1 MSPDPGKSVRAKE
14 PAVEPADS
22 RQRLVEVRCGFAE
35 MARAEA
41 EAASARAV
49 EAKRLSEEQ
58 AAVALRAQSEIDPAA
73 VQAAKDEAHRS
84 FRAAVDAAKTRM
96 NMEAAATVWLE
107 AINRINGHGRVARLH
122 IRHERELAD
131 ALLAQ
136 ATRLDDMAEAS
147 AVMAESAAKACR
159 AAQEALAAGVDETA
173 DATNAAT
180 NAARVAGAEAAPPE
194 APEPAAVAAATASAI
209 ASAAASA
216 DASAVTSPAPP
227 ASPPADES
235 EPPSDGLVIDLRS
248 PEPQVIVRLM
258 RRDGRIL
265 RLLAD
270 RLAGPDA
277 AARSR
282 WGLLLSTFVDAIAAK
297 AIDDACLAFPAENPF
312 WGQFTPAEAREV
324 ARGLAAL
331 GFRYD
336 GFGAFAD
343 GRVPTHREQAMAVGG
358 AGLLPARVR
367 VWPKPEEAAELFRGV
382 SASGDVFIA
391 TRAPALTLGELV
403 RLLGHKAEL
412 LADLWNEWPR
422 VRPLLFET
430 SL

>member
-1 MSPDPGKSVRAKE
+1 MSPDPGKSVRVKE
-14 PAVEPADS
+14 STGEPADS

-49 EAKRLSEEQ
+49 EAKRLCEEQ
-58 AAVALRAQSEIDPAA
+58 TAVALRAQSEIDPAA
-73 VQAAKDEAHRS
+73 IQAAKDEAHRS

-107 AINRINGHGRVARLH
+107 AINRINGQSRVARWH

-147 AVMAESAAKACR
+147 AAMAESAAKACR

-173 DATNAAT
+173 DATNAAK
-180 NAARVAGAEAAPPE
+180 VAGAEAGPPE
-194 APEPAAVAAATASAI
+194 APEPAAVVAATASAT

-216 DASAVTSPAPP
+216 VPSPAPP

-367 VWPKPEEAAELFRGV
+367 FWPKPEEAAELFRGV

-403 RLLGHKAEL
+403 RLLGHRAEL

>member
-1 MSPDPGKSVRAKE
+1 LSPDPGKSERARE
-14 PAVEPADS
+14 LAAELADS
-22 RQRLVEVRCGFAE
+22 PQRLVETRCALAE

-41 EAASARAV
+41 EAASSRAM
-49 EAKRLSEEQ
+49 EAKRLCEEQ

-73 VQAAKDEAHRS
+73 IQAAKDEAHRS
-84 FRAAVDAAKTRM
+84 FRAAVDAARTRM

-107 AINRINGHGRVARLH
+107 AINRINGQSRVARLH
-122 IRHERELAD
+122 IRHEREFAD

-136 ATRLDDMAEAS
+136 ATRLEDMAEAS
-147 AVMAESAAKACR
+147 AAMAESAAKACR
-159 AAQEALAAGVDETA
+159 AAQEALAAGVDVTVHA
-173 DATNAAT
+173 MDAV
-180 NAARVAGAEAAPPE
+180 RVAGAAPPQ
-194 APEPAAVAAATASAI
+194 APEPVAVAAATASASV
-209 ASAAASA
+209 SAAASTA
-216 DASAVTSPAPP
+216 PSAVPP
-227 ASPPADES
+227 ASPPAGES

-248 PEPQVIVRLM
+248 PDPQVIVRLM

-282 WGLLLSTFVDAIAAK
+282 WGLLLSSFVDAIAAK

-312 WGQFTPAEAREV
+312 WRQFTPAEAREV

-343 GRVPTHREQAMAVGG
+343 GRVPAHRELAMAVG
-358 AGLLPARVR
+358 ATGLLPARVR
-367 VWPKPEEAAELFRGV
+367 FWPKPEGAAELYRGV

-391 TRAPALTLGELV
+391 TRAPGLTLGELV
-403 RLLGHKAEL
+403 RLLGHRAEL

>member
-1 MSPDPGKSVRAKE
+1 LSPDPRKSVRAKE
-14 PAVEPADS
+14 PAVEPAQN

-49 EAKRLSEEQ
+49 EAKRLYEEQ
-58 AAVALRAQSEIDPAA
+58 AAVAVHAQSEIDPGAI
-73 VQAAKDEAHRS
+73 QAAKDEAHRS

-107 AINRINGHGRVARLH
+107 AINRINGQGRVGRLH

-147 AVMAESAAKACR
+147 AAMAESAAKACR

-173 DATNAAT
+173 DETAGATD
-180 NAARVAGAEAAPPE
+180 AARVAGAEAAPPE
-194 APEPAAVAAATASAI
+194 APEPAAVAAVAAAAASATASA
-209 ASAAASA
+209 
-216 DASAVTSPAPP
+216 VPSPAPP

-235 EPPSDGLVIDLRS
+235 GPPSDGLVIDLRS

-312 WGQFTPAEAREV
+312 WGQFTPTEAREV

-336 GFGAFAD
+336 GFSAFAD
-343 GRVPTHREQAMAVGG
+343 GRVPTHRELAMAVGG

-403 RLLGHKAEL
+403 RLLGHRAEL

-422 VRPLLFET
+422 VRPLFFET

>member
-1 MSPDPGKSVRAKE
+1 LSPDPGKSVRVKE
-14 PAVEPADS
+14 STGEPADS

-49 EAKRLSEEQ
+49 EAKRLCEEQ
-58 AAVALRAQSEIDPAA
+58 TAVALRAQSEIDPAA
-73 VQAAKDEAHRS
+73 IQAAKDEAHRS

-107 AINRINGHGRVARLH
+107 AINRINGQSRVARWH

-147 AVMAESAAKACR
+147 AAMAESAAKACR

-173 DATNAAT
+173 DATNAAK
-180 NAARVAGAEAAPPE
+180 VAGAEAGPPE
-194 APEPAAVAAATASAI
+194 APEPAAVVAATASAT

-216 DASAVTSPAPP
+216 VPSPAPP

-367 VWPKPEEAAELFRGV
+367 FWPKPEEAAELFRGV

-403 RLLGHKAEL
+403 RLLGHRAEL